1 MKTIT
6 VECPDVLAE
15 DLARLAREGWI
26 AQPKDAVVEAIRRF
40 LDSHRP
46 ELIESQVL
54 ADVEWGLHG
63 RE

>member
-1 MKTIT
+1 M
-6 VECPDVLAE
+6 V
-15 DLARLAREGWI
+15 REGWVADQQQAMI
-26 AQPKDAVVEAIRRF
+26 EALRRF

-63 RE
+63 KD

>member
-1 MKTIT
+1 MKTLTI
-6 VECPDVLAE
+6 ECPDALA
-15 DLARLAREGWI
+15 DRLESLVNAGWV
-26 AQPKDAVVEAIRRF
+26 ADQQQAVIEAIRRF

-63 RE
+63 KD